1 MKKGKKSEIK
11 KLRVKKHKNLLL
23 VKSDSEEDKKK
34 LEIIRDILINNNED
48 QSKYDLHN
56 YFLNNRGEAIF
67 KHLPFFDIYE
77 RHFSKYRGKDIN
89 MMEIGVGS
97 GGAVK
102 MWREYFR
109 NNNSKANVNIYAI
122 DKNPKCKQFEQDN
135 IKIFIGSQDD
145 RDFLKEVKSQIP
157 KLDILIDD
165 GGHRMN
171 QQIITFEEM
180 YEHVKDDGIYL
191 CEDVYTSYWPNFGGG
206 YKNPNSY
213 IEYTKNLIDSLNAY
227 WATEEDDLYPN
238 AFTDS
243 SYSIHYYDGIV
254 IIEKRKRDTRYND
267 ICQQAIIGKTKE

>member
-11 KLRVKKHKNLLL
+11 KLRVKTHKNLLL
-23 VKSDSEEDKKK
+23 VKNDSEEDKKK
-34 LEIIRDILINNNED
+34 LEIIRDILINDENKD
-48 QSKYDLHN
+48 KADLHN
-56 YFLNNRGEAIF
+56 YFLNNKGEAIF

-102 MWREYFR
+102 MWREYFK

-122 DKNPKCKQFEQDN
+122 DKNPKCLQFEENN

-145 RDFLKEVKSQIP
+145 RDFLKEVKKQIP

-165 GGHRMN
+165 GGHKMN

-180 YEHVKDDGIYL
+180 YEHIKDDGIYL
-191 CEDVYTSYWPNFGGG
+191 CEDVYTSYWANFGGG

-227 WATEEDDLYPN
+227 WAAEEDDLYPN
-238 AFTDS
+238 NFTDS
-243 SYSIHYYDGIV
+243 TYSIHYYDAV
-254 IIEKRKRDTRYND
+254 VVIEKKKRDTRYND

>member
-11 KLRVKKHKNLLL
+11 KLRVKTHKNLLL

-34 LEIIRDILINNNED
+34 LEIIRDILINED
-48 QSKYDLHN
+48 NKDKADLHN
-56 YFLNNRGEAIF
+56 YFLNNKGEAIF

-109 NNNSKANVNIYAI
+109 NNNANVNIYSI
-122 DKNPKCKQFEQDN
+122 DKNPKCKQFEGDN

-145 RDFLKEVKSQIP
+145 RDFLNEVKSQIP

-180 YEHVKDDGIYL
+180 YGHIKDDGIYL
-191 CEDVYTSYWPNFGGG
+191 CEDVYTSYWTNFGGG
-206 YKNPNSY
+206 YKNPNSF
-213 IEYTKNLIDSLNAY
+213 IEYTKNLIDYLNAY

-238 AFTDS
+238 SFTDS
-243 SYSIHYYDGIV
+243 AYSIHYYDGIV

>member
-11 KLRVKKHKNLLL
+11 KLRVKTHKNLLL
-23 VKSDSEEDKKK
+23 VKGSSEEDNKK
-34 LEIIRDILINNNED
+34 LEIIRDILINDENKD
-48 QSKYDLHN
+48 KADLHN
-56 YFLNNRGEAIF
+56 YFLENKGEAIF

-89 MMEIGVGS
+89 FLEVGVGS

-102 MWREYFR
+102 MWKYYFSK
-109 NNNSKANVNIYAI
+109 NNPDAKVNIYAI
-122 DKNPKCKQFEQDN
+122 DKNIKCKQFEQDN

-145 RDFLKEVKSQIP
+145 REFLKELKKQIP

-180 YEHVKDDGIYL
+180 YEHIKDDGLYL

-213 IEYTKNLIDSLNAY
+213 REYTKNLIDCLNAY
-227 WATEEDDLYPN
+227 WATEEDNLTAN
-238 AFTDS
+238 SFTDS
-243 SYSIHYYDGIV
+243 TYAIHYYDAV
-254 IIEKRKRDTRYND
+254 VVIEKKKRDKRYND